1 MQNQSQCFAQQLEY
15 DCALPKLEAAQQPP
29 RGKYRPLQA
38 SLIFLQ
44 PEIYEQAYQLSSFSP
59 RHLRPPLKSHKVFS
73 CYQSLTVVLL
83 AQEYPPFLLLIVDIK
98 AQHLVILCGLHV
110 QSNF

>member
-1 MQNQSQCFAQQLEY
+1 MQNQNRYFAQQLEY
-15 DCALPKLEAAQQPP
+15 DCARPKLEAAQ
-29 RGKYRPLQA
+29 RPLPGMYRLLRA

-44 PEIYEQAYQLSSFSP
+44 PEIYVQAYQLSSFYL

-83 AQEYPPFLLLIVDIK
+83 AQGYLPFPLLIADIK
-98 AQHLVILCGLHV
+98 ARHLVILCGLHA